1 MSIFTRSIAWLL
13 AAAVTFATLGPP
25 SLRPHSDLGQDGEH
39 ALAFILV
46 GLAFG
51 LAYRQRRPATA
62 AIAVILIGLLELM
75 QFWAPGRHARL
86 DDFVVDAATACIG
99 FALAAAADWVLTQ
112 LRANPAVTSE
122 GPAE

>member
-1 MSIFTRSIAWLL
+1 MSIFVRFFAWLL
-13 AAAVTFATLGPP
+13 AAAVTFSTLGPP
-25 SLRPHSDLGQDGEH
+25 GLRPHSDLGQDGEH

-51 LAYRQRRPATA
+51 LAYRQRRVAVA
-62 AIAVILIGLLELM
+62 AVAVVLIGVLELM

-86 DDFVVDAATACIG
+86 EDFLVDAATACVG
-99 FALAAAADWVLTQ
+99 FALASIADWVMTR
-112 LRANPAVTSE
+112 LRASSTTRSA